1 MKVVG
6 IDLAGSDRNPT
17 GFCVLIAGS
26 EKRAKTILLKSDNE
40 IKIQC
45 DMIKPDIIA
54 IDAPLSMANNRYMR
68 KADEELQQ
76 YGALPHSLRGMTVLV
91 ERGVR
96 LGQSLRER
104 YKVIEVFNTAT
115 AKILGFYDKEDLQ
128 LQKNLL
134 NLGIEGDLKDRIL
147 SRDELDSISAALT
160 GFLYLQD
167 KAVEVGDDEGR
178 IVIPKV

>member
-6 IDLAGSDRNPT
+6 IDLAGSERNPT
-17 GFCVLIAGS
+17 GFCLLVAD
-26 EKRAKTILLKSDNE
+26 EDKRVKTALLKTDDE

-45 DMIKPDIIA
+45 DILKPDVIA

-91 ERGVR
+91 ERGVK
-96 LGQSLRER
+96 LGQALKGR
-104 YKVIEVFNTAT
+104 YKVVEVFNTAT
-115 AKILGFYDKEDLQ
+115 AKILGFYDKKDIQ

-134 NLGIEGDLKDRIL
+134 NLGIEGNLKDRIL

-160 GFLYLQD
+160 GYLYLQG
-167 KAVEVGDDEGR
+167 KAVEVGDDEGK
-178 IVIPKV
+178 IVIPRV